1 MSTLAQSRQVS
12 RIPVSKRLT
21 DVVLSLLALIL
32 LSPVM
37 LAAAVMIKLS
47 SSGPVLYRARR
58 AGYKGEPFDELKF
71 RTMHLG
77 ADRHGA
83 FTVLNDSRIFPAG
96 KLMRLFKIDELPQ
109 IFNIL
114 RGEMSIVGPRPED
127 VAIVS
132 ECYDPR
138 QRQVLEVPPGL
149 TGFPQIRFFPDLSVI
164 DPKGMDAQQHY
175 RRVIL
180 PMRLEMDLE
189 YVRKRSFWLDIYLM
203 LMTVY
208 LIAVKSWPVLFS
220 GPKTVQ
226 LPMAD

>member
-1 MSTLAQSRQVS
+1 MSNRAQLRHPP
-12 RIPVSKRLT
+12 RIAVSKRAT
-21 DVVLSLLALIL
+21 DLVLSLFGLVVLG
-32 LSPVM
+32 PVM
-37 LAAAVMIKLS
+37 LAAVVMIKLS
-47 SSGPVLYRARR
+47 SPGPVLYRARR
-58 AGYKGEPFDELKF
+58 AGYKGKPFDELKF

-83 FTVLNDSRIFPAG
+83 FTLANDTRIFPAG
-96 KLMRLFKIDELPQ
+96 RLMRLFKIDELPQ
-109 IFNIL
+109 LFNIL

-132 ECYDPR
+132 EYYDDR

-149 TGFPQIRFFPDLSVI
+149 TGLPQVRFFPDLSVI
-164 DPKGMDAQQHY
+164 DPSGMDPHQHY
-175 RRVIL
+175 HSVIL

-189 YVRKRSFWLDIYLM
+189 YVRKRSFWLDAYLM

-208 LIAVKSWPVLFS
+208 LIAVKSWPILFF

-226 LPMAD
+226 LHVLD